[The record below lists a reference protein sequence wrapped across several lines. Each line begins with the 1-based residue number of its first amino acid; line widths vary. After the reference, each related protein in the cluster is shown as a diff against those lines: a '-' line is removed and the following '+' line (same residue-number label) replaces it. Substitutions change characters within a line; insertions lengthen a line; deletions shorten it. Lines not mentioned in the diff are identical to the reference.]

1 MKQLLLF
8 LLVPATCL
16 SQRFSREEINRWE
29 QQAKNITI
37 IRDTWGIPHIY
48 GKTDADAVFGLL
60 YAQCEENFTRVERNY
75 LEVLGR
81 QAEADGEGSLYND
94 LQMRLIEDSAAAV
107 KDYERSPGWFKKL
120 LHAFADG
127 INYYLYKHPEVKPA
141 VLQRFEPWFHLMFTD
156 GSVSATRTGGITIE
170 EVRHF
175 YGKEKSSHTAAII
188 KEDHQ
193 VELRGSNGF
202 AIAPSR
208 SMSKKALLYINP
220 HVPFYFRTEVQLVS
234 EEGLNAYGAVTWGQM
249 FVYQGFNEH
258 CGWMHTTSYA
268 DVADLYEEKVIQLKK
283 GWFYEYEKKQKPVT
297 TKPII
302 VYYKKDEQLVAV
314 PVTAYYTH
322 HGPVMG
328 IRNDKWISLK
338 EYNRSLNALIQSWVS
353 TKANGLSAFKKAMG
367 LLSNTTNNTVYADD
381 KGNIAYWHG
390 NFVPVRDP
398 SYDWTL
404 PVDGTTAATEWKGTH
419 SLDEI
424 VHLYNPT
431 SGWIQNCNS
440 TPFTAAGSSSPD
452 KTKYPFYMAP
462 DGQNARA
469 LNAISLLKDA
479 RHLTL
484 DQLIGIGYNR
494 YLAAFNILLPSLFEA
509 YAHASDT
516 IKNLL
521 AEPIRFLKAWD
532 KTANLNSVATTL
544 AVDWAVQISQL
555 LPRAATQEEGSNVI
569 GCFKAMVTATTAQ
582 QKLAA
587 LTTVISDL
595 EKTYGTWQQPWGD
608 VNRYQ
613 RSAGVAQQQFDDDKP
628 SLPVALASSRWGS
641 MPAFESRPTSHT
653 KKRYG
658 VSGNSFIAAVEF
670 GKKVRA
676 KTVIT
681 GGQSNDPGSKHFS
694 DQAEMFVTGKFK
706 EVFFYKED
714 VRKHVERQYH
724 PGQYP

>member
-1 MKQLLLF
+1 MKQLLLL
-8 LLVPATCL
+8 LLVPAACL

-29 QQAKNITI
+29 QQAKNTTI
-37 IRDTWGIPHIY
+37 IRDTWGVPHIY

-60 YAQCEENFTRVERNY
+60 YAQCEENFTSVERNY

-120 LHAFADG
+120 LRAFADG

-175 YGKEKSSHTAAII
+175 YGKENNHPTAAII
-188 KEDHQ
+188 KEDH
-193 VELRGSNGF
+193 ELELSGSNGF

-208 SMSKKALLYINP
+208 SRSKNALLYINP
-220 HVPFYFRTEVQLVS
+220 HVPFYFRTEVQMVS

-268 DVADLYEEKVIQLKK
+268 DVADLYEEKVIQQNK

-302 VYYKKDEQLVAV
+302 VYYKKDEQLLAI
-314 PVTAYYTH
+314 PVTGYYTH

-328 IRNDKWISLK
+328 SRNGKWISLK
-338 EYNRSLNALIQSWVS
+338 EYNRSLDALIQSWVS
-353 TKANGLSAFKKAMG
+353 TKADGLSAFKKAMG

-404 PVDGTTAATEWKGTH
+404 PVDGTTAATEWNGTH

-424 VHLYNPT
+424 VHLYNPA

-440 TPFTAAGSSSPD
+440 TPFAAAGNSSPD
-452 KTKYPFYMAP
+452 RTKYPSYMAP

-479 RHLTL
+479 RQLTL

-494 YLAAFNILLPSLFEA
+494 YLAAFDVLLPPLFEA
-509 YAHASDT
+509 YANASDT
-516 IKNLL
+516 IKHLL
-521 AEPIRFLKAWD
+521 AEPIRLLKTWD

-544 AVDWAVQISQL
+544 AVDWAIQISQL
-555 LPRAATQEEGSNVI
+555 LPRAATQEEGSNAI
-569 GCFKAMVTATTAQ
+569 GRFKAMVTATTAQ
-582 QKLAA
+582 QKLTA
-587 LTTVISDL
+587 LATVISDL
-595 EKTYGTWQQPWGD
+595 EKTYGNWQQPWGD
-608 VNRYQ
+608 INRYQ
-613 RSAGVAQQQFDDDKP
+613 RTAGAAQQQFDDNKP
-628 SLPVALASSRWGS
+628 SLPVALTSSRWGS
-641 MPAFESRPTSHT
+641 MPAFESRSANHT

-658 VSGNSFIAAVEF
+658 ISGNSFIAAVEF
-670 GKKVRA
+670 GKKVSA

-706 EVFFYKED
+706 EVFFYQGD

>member
-1 MKQLLLF
+1 MKQLLLL
-8 LLVPATCL
+8 LLVPAACL

-29 QQAKNITI
+29 QQAKNSTI
-37 IRDTWGIPHIY
+37 LRDTWGIPHIY

-107 KDYERSPGWFKKL
+107 KDYERSPEWFKRL

-175 YGKEKSSHTAAII
+175 YGKENSSPTAAII
-188 KEDHQ
+188 KEDHE

-208 SMSKKALLYINP
+208 SMSKNALLYINP
-220 HVPFYFRTEVQLVS
+220 HVPFYFRTEVQMVS

-268 DVADLYEEKVIQLKK
+268 DVADLYEEKVIQQNK
-283 GWFYEYEKKQKPVT
+283 GWFYEYEKKQRPVT
-297 TKPII
+297 TKPIT
-302 VYYKKDEQLVAV
+302 VYYKKGEQLVAV

-328 IRNDKWISLK
+328 SRNDKWISLK
-338 EYNRSLNALIQSWVS
+338 EYNRSLDALIQSWVS
-353 TKANGLSAFKKAMG
+353 TKADGLSAFKKAMG

-404 PVDGTTAATEWKGTH
+404 PVDGTTAATEWKGMH

-424 VHLYNPT
+424 VHLYNPA

-440 TPFTAAGSSSPD
+440 TPFAAAGSSSPD
-452 KTKYPFYMAP
+452 KTKYPSYMAP

-479 RHLTL
+479 RQLTL

-494 YLAAFNILLPSLFEA
+494 YLAAFDVLLPSLFEA
-509 YAHASDT
+509 YAHANDT
-516 IKNLL
+516 VKHLL
-521 AEPIRFLKAWD
+521 TEPMRLLKRWD
-532 KTANLNSVATTL
+532 KTASLNSVATTL
-544 AVDWAVQISQL
+544 AVDWAIQVSQL
-555 LPRAATQEEGSNVI
+555 LPRAATQEEGSNAI
-569 GCFKAMVTATTAQ
+569 GRFKAMVTATTTQ
-582 QKLAA
+582 QKLTA
-587 LTTVISDL
+587 LIAVISDL
-595 EKTYGTWQQPWGD
+595 EKTYGNWQHPWGD
-608 VNRYQ
+608 INRYQ
-613 RSAGVAQQQFDDDKP
+613 RTAGAAQQQFDDDKP

-641 MPAFESRPTSHT
+641 MPAFESRPANHT

-658 VSGNSFIAAVEF
+658 ISGNSFIAAVEF

-706 EVFFYKED
+706 EVFFYREE
-714 VRKHVERQYH
+714 VMKHVERQYH